1 VVALFNDLH
10 ADFVLKD
17 HGNPSFFLGARIKKI
32 SNANANAI
40 QLTQRKFESDRP
52 RVDMKNGKSSP
63 TPMST
68 SEKLSTHEGD
78 LLGLEDST
86 NYRSIVGTLQYSTLT
101 RPGIALLVNKVC
113 KCLHLP
119 ITLHWTTINRMLR
132 YGKHTLGLGIIFMC
146 HLLL

>member
-52 RVDMKNGKSSP
+52 RVDMKNA
-63 TPMST
+63 
-68 SEKLSTHEGD
+68 
-78 LLGLEDST
+78 
-86 NYRSIVGTLQYSTLT
+86 NANAIQLT
-101 RPGIALLVNKVC
+101 
-113 KCLHLP
+113 
-119 ITLHWTTINRMLR
+119 
-132 YGKHTLGLGIIFMC
+132 
-146 HLLL
+146 HLLLCLLRRNYQLTKVIYWASKIVQTIEV